1 MKPPLTLLTTLDLI
15 FLTAIHPSDFIQID
29 NKQKISTTLKVCS
42 ENLAGL
48 EFADQCEKV
57 RLWDGGRLIPVEKTY
72 DEAQIY
78 SGAKLIVED

>member
-1 MKPPLTLLTTLDLI
+1 MKILI
-15 FLTAIHPSDFIQID
+15 TITNPTNNVGYDIQID
-29 NKQKISTTLKVCS
+29 NKQKISTTLKECS

-48 EFADQCEKV
+48 EFADRCKKI

-78 SGAKLIVED
+78 SGSKIIVED